1 MYVLFIVFS
10 IVNYYKIYYEFL
22 KFMVYIYRIILYL
35 ELFIIY
41 IFIVIYSFLLELI
54 NIVE

>member
-1 MYVLFIVFS
+1 MFIEKVL
-10 IVNYYKIYYEFL
+10 
-22 KFMVYIYRIILYL
+22 YI